1 MVVCKM
7 CMVEMDGKCIYSCNM
22 KVKNNVIIFINIF
35 MFMDERK
42 SIM

>member
-1 MVVCKM
+1 M
-7 CMVEMDGKCIYSCNM
+7 CMVEMDGKWVYSCNM
-22 KVKNNVIIFINIF
+22 KVKNNVIIFINIL